1 MKYLV
6 VIANGLTDKPIAE
19 KENKTRFQRG
29 DTPNLDRMV
38 QEGYSGSVQTI
49 PENRKV
55 GNEISYLSLLGYDP
69 AKYDIGPAYF
79 DALAIGLNLKD
90 GEIPL
95 CCDFVTLQP
104 SHNDMVM
111 KDYTAG
117 HLSCE
122 ESMNYLNALQNQI
135 SDCAVTFYP
144 GLGPHNI
151 MVMPSKQFTTR
162 LTPPNELIGEGIR
175 KFMPEDDQFKDLI
188 YIINQAQII
197 LHNHPI
203 NQQRKRENLDLVNSI
218 WLWGNGKKGTL
229 PPFEKKYGKSGSLIS
244 ASLLFQGMAKA
255 ADMQVISVEGATG
268 FAETNFDNKVKA
280 AIHELQNQDI
290 VYLNVAGVEEVS
302 LKGNIDDKI
311 LTIEDIDSKVIG
323 PLLKEISKN
332 NDVKMMVVVNHMNSA
347 VDLKYGKDRV
357 PFVMSGENETNLVS
371 KFDENLL
378 DKGNSHFKSGP
389 DLMSMFFDMN

>member
-1 MKYLV
+1 
-6 VIANGLTDKPIAE
+6 
-19 KENKTRFQRG
+19 
-29 DTPNLDRMV
+29 MV
-38 QEGYSGSVQTI
+38 REGCSGSVQTI
-49 PENRKV
+49 PENCHT
-55 GNEISYLSLLGYDP
+55 GNEISYLSLLGCDP
-69 AKYDIGPAYF
+69 EKYDIGPAFF

-95 CCDFVTLQP
+95 CCDFVTLQA

-122 ESMNYLNALQNQI
+122 ESINYLNALQNQI

-357 PFVMSGENETNLVS
+357 PFVMSGKNETNLVS

>member
-6 VIANGLTDKPIAE
+6 LIANGLTDKPIAE
-19 KENKTRFQRG
+19 KENKTPLQLA

-49 PENRKV
+49 PENRQV

-95 CCDFVTLQP
+95 CCDFVTLQA

-122 ESMNYLNALQNQI
+122 ESINYLNALQNQI

-357 PFVMSGENETNLVS
+357 PFVMSGKNETNLVS

>member
-19 KENKTRFQRG
+19 KENKTPLQLA

-38 QEGYSGSVQTI
+38 REGCSGSVQTI
-49 PENRKV
+49 PENCQV
-55 GNEISYLSLLGYDP
+55 GNKISYLSLLGYDP
-69 AKYDIGPAYF
+69 EKYDIGPAYF
-79 DALAIGLNLKD
+79 DTLAIGLNLKD

-122 ESMNYLNALQNQI
+122 ESINYLNALQNQI

-151 MVMPSKQFTTR
+151 MVMPSKPFTKS
-162 LTPPNELIGEGIR
+162 LTPPNELIGQGIR
-175 KFMPEDDQFKDLI
+175 KFMPVDDEFKDLI

-203 NQQRKRENLDLVNSI
+203 NKKRKLENLDSANSI

-311 LTIEDIDSKVIG
+311 LTIEDIDSKIID

-347 VDLKYGKDRV
+347 VNVKYGKDRV
-357 PFVMSGENETNLVS
+357 PFVMSGKNETNLVS

-378 DKGNSHFKSGP
+378 DKGSYHFKSGP

>member
-6 VIANGLTDKPIAE
+6 LIANGLTDKPIAE
-19 KENKTRFQRG
+19 KENKTPLQLA

-49 PENRKV
+49 PKNRQV

-69 AKYDIGPAYF
+69 EKYDIAPAFF
-79 DALAIGLNLKD
+79 DALAIGLDLKD

-95 CCDFVTLQP
+95 CCDFVTLQA

-122 ESMNYLNALQNQI
+122 ESINYLNALQNQI
-135 SDCAVTFYP
+135 SDCEVTFYP

-151 MVMPSKQFTTR
+151 MVIPSKQFTTR

-175 KFMPEDDQFKDLI
+175 KFMPENDQFKDLI

-218 WLWGNGKKGTL
+218 WLWGNGKNGSL
-229 PPFEKKYGKSGSLIS
+229 PLFKKKYGKSGSLIS

-255 ADMQVISVEGATG
+255 ANMGVVSVEGATG
-268 FAETNFDNKVKA
+268 FAETNFGNKVKA
-280 AIHELQNQDI
+280 AIHELQSRDI
-290 VYLNVAGVEEVS
+290 VYLNVAGAEEVS

-311 LTIEDIDSKVIG
+311 LTNEDIDSKVIG
-323 PLLKEISKN
+323 PLSKEISLN
-332 NDVKMMVVVNHMNSA
+332 SGVKMMVVVNHVSSA
-347 VDLKYGKDRV
+347 VAVKYENGRV
-357 PFVMSGENETNLVS
+357 PFVVSGEKETASVN
-371 KFDENLL
+371 KFDENILNKE
-378 DKGNSHFKSGP
+378 DNHFKSGS
-389 DLMSMFFDMN
+389 DLMNMFFDLN